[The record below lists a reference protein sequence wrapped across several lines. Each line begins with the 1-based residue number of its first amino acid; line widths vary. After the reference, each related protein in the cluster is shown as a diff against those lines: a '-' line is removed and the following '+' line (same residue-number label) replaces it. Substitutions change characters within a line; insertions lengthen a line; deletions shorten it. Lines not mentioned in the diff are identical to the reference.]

1 MAMVLMGVSGS
12 AIGVGAQGVSDYATG
27 HYSGWEAYVGAGVNG
42 AVTAETSPYIG
53 LVDGGML
60 GAGMGNLTSQSLRL
74 ADGNQ
79 QSFDWNSLAIDTG
92 LGGLGG
98 WGGELAGEALGA
110 AGNGLNRV
118 ISKSLGIS
126 STTACRIASPIL
138 ARRGVLMG
146 GTFGA
151 IGGGVQ
157 GYMQNGW
164 GGVSAG
170 ALNGARIG
178 AITGASVGFAQ
189 GLIAPYICFTAGTPV
204 LKTHGPMMI
213 EEIRVGRRVSTETTL
228 DGDLPGDDPTEV
240 DPATWRLVRLRTAK
254 PAGSDNLVDVELLR
268 PLVWIAACR
277 AVAGSPIRFELPE
290 LGISGPACVLAIEP
304 CPEIEAGRGRV
315 VTGTF
320 ATARCQVL
328 ELRVSGQEKPLEPTP
343 PHRFKSLDRNDYVPA
358 EDLKVGERLA
368 TRSGQVACVESLGL
382 KAGEHRVYN
391 LEVEHEH
398 QFYVGES
405 GVLVHNA

>member
-1 MAMVLMGVSGS
+1 MVS
-12 AIGVGAQGVSDYATG
+12 
-27 HYSGWEAYVGAGVNG
+27 
-42 AVTAETSPYIG
+42 
-53 LVDGGML
+53 
-60 GAGMGNLTSQSLRL
+60 
-74 ADGNQ
+74 
-79 QSFDWNSLAIDTG
+79 
-92 LGGLGG
+92 
-98 WGGELAGEALGA
+98 
-110 AGNGLNRV
+110 
-118 ISKSLGIS
+118 
-126 STTACRIASPIL
+126 
-138 ARRGVLMG
+138 
-146 GTFGA
+146 
-151 IGGGVQ
+151 
-157 GYMQNGW
+157 
-164 GGVSAG
+164 
-170 ALNGARIG
+170 
-178 AITGASVGFAQ
+178 
-189 GLIAPYICFTAGTPV
+189 
-204 LKTHGPMMI
+204 
-213 EEIRVGRRVSTETTL
+213 RRVSTETTP

-320 ATARCQVL
+320 TTARCQVL

-368 TRSGQVACVESLGL
+368 TRSGQIACVESIAL

-398 QFYVGES
+398 QFFVGET
-405 GVLVHNA
+405 GVLVHNVYPPGEEPEVRQARRDSRQVDLEELDLHEMEFYYGHATEGHHSFPKEILAKLPPEIANHPDIRGHAGQS